1 MTGEKP
7 APPNKKSL
15 RGFDVIDSIKTA
27 LEAACS
33 GVVSCAD
40 ILTIAARDSVV
51 LAGFPSWNVM
61 LGGHTIGRAHCTSFN
76 NRLFNYNGTG
86 SPDPTI
92 DKSYLTTLQKRCP
105 QGGNNRTLSP
115 LDRDTPNSFDN
126 NYFANLQGKKGLL
139 RSDQE
144 LYSKSGATIKSVV
157 DSFSSSQSTFFS
169 NFKASMIK
177 MGNIRPLTGSSGEI
191 RLDCRKI
198 NS

>member
-1 MTGEKP
+1 MLGRGDSRTANFNDVVPSLP
-7 APPNKKSL
+7 APDDGLSKIRSKFRKVGL
-15 RGFDVIDSIKTA
+15 DTTDLVA
-27 LEAACS
+27 LS
-33 GVVSCAD
+33 
-40 ILTIAARDSVV
+40 
-51 LAGFPSWNVM
+51 
-61 LGGHTIGRAHCTSFN
+61 GGHTIGRAHCTSFN

-115 LDRDTPNSFDN
+115 LDRDTPNTFDN
-126 NYFANLQGKKGLL
+126 KYFANLQGKKGLL

-144 LYSKSGATIKSVV
+144 LYSKSSATIKSLV
-157 DSFSSSQSTFFS
+157 DSFSSCQSTFFS